1 MPLSFL
7 KQAEHIAKICCFVT
21 AALIHAVIMDVLD
34 KNILKDNIQMA
45 DQREELL
52 NNWRGKNEAFVNS
65 SFFK

>member
-34 KNILKDNIQMA
+34 KSILKDNLQMT
-45 DQREELL
+45 DQREEI
-52 NNWRGKNEAFVNS
+52 VDNS
-65 SFFK
+65 Q